1 MCSDAA
7 KVLLAETWTED
18 VDPTGWW
25 MSEKLDGVRAYWN
38 GKNFY
43 SRQGNLFH
51 VPDFFKA
58 ALPKVPLDGEI
69 WCGRGLFQKCVSIVK
84 KQANKVV
91 PDDYKL
97 LTYLIFDAPSHGGK
111 YEDRV
116 KWLQANI
123 PQDDD
128 KCFATV
134 VGIKKCEGLAQ
145 LKQFL
150 ADVNKTGGEGIMLR
164 KPGSLYEHKRSTT
177 LLKVKTFYDE
187 EALIIGHKPSK
198 SLVGMVGALE
208 CELPNGKRF
217 DVGSGLNMDQR
228 RKPPKKGSV
237 ITFKF
242 QELSN
247 SGSPRFP
254 VFLRVR
260 TDLTWNDVLEAAKTK
275 KPISVTQKII
285 PSTKLSKQH
294 SILFSVIPS
303 RDVTTGKKIV
313 TSDDEDDEVTTTT
326 TASSKT
332 TDTRKMCQY
341 GANCYRTNPDHL
353 KQFQHPSS
361 TKPKENESKT
371 KENESKTKPPCVFGN
386 KCYRTSSIH
395 LATYSHATKTETEE
409 EILDT
414 GELIESEEPISP
426 TTIDSLLVKDKN
438 KGLKFDDDDD
448 DDDDSNDKQ
457 DQEMITRSKKEWLN
471 LENKLKEQSKRL
483 VYLEEM
489 FKTTK
494 RSISTNNDDDNINEN
509 NTKRLKT
516 D

>member
-1 MCSDAA
+1 MCSEAA

-51 VPDFFKA
+51 TPDFFKA

-97 LTYLIFDAPSHGGK
+97 LTYLIFDAPTHGGK

-128 KCFATV
+128 KCYATV
-134 VGIKKCEGLAQ
+134 VGIKKCEGIAQ
-145 LKQFL
+145 LKQYL
-150 ADVNKTGGEGIMLR
+150 ADINTAGGEGIMLR

-187 EALIIGHKPSK
+187 EALVIGHKPSK
-198 SLVGMVGALE
+198 SLIGMTGALE

-228 RKPPKKGSV
+228 RKPPKIGSV

-247 SGSPRFP
+247 NGHPRFP
-254 VFLRVR
+254 TFLRVR
-260 TDLTWNDVLEAAKTK
+260 TDLAWNDVLEAAKTK
-275 KPISVTQKII
+275 KPMSIQQKII
-285 PSTKLSKQH
+285 PSAKLSKQH
-294 SILFSVIPS
+294 SVLFSVIPS
-303 RDVTTGKKIV
+303 RDANSGKKIV
-313 TSDDEDDEVTTTT
+313 TSDDEDEEA
-326 TASSKT
+326 ASSSSTKT
-332 TDTRKMCQY
+332 SDTRPTCKF
-341 GANCYRTNPDHL
+341 GAKCYRTNADHL

-361 TKPKENESKT
+361 TPKPTKTAEPEST
-371 KENESKTKPPCVFGN
+371 TKPPCTFGA

-395 LATYSHATKTETEE
+395 LATYSHPPKTNAKEADEE
-409 EILDT
+409 EPLDT
-414 GELIESEEPISP
+414 RELIEAEEPVSP

-438 KGLKFDDDDD
+438 KGLTFDDDMDD
-448 DDDDSNDKQ
+448 DNDDNQ
-457 DQEMITRSKKEWLN
+457 NMITRPKAEWIN
-471 LENKLKEQSKRL
+471 LENKVKEQSKRL
-483 VYLEEM
+483 AYLEEM

-494 RSISTNNDDDNINEN
+494 RSNSTTDDNQESA
-509 NTKRLKT
+509 KRVKT
-516 D
+516 E